1 MNTINVSKTTTVA
14 LLPETCVRGVKHIRA
29 EAYSRRKRIGWI
41 ECQAHR
47 QGKENNELE
56 IGCLQV
62 NEPWRGQG
70 TGAQLIDLIVRTY
83 GETYNMKLC
92 ARPLCASQTM
102 NSKHL
107 SGKAVDVAAYQGSV
121 LVWDSAFY
129 PIIAEAFRTASLE
142 LMIPIRWGGV
152 WATLR
157 ADKTPQEQV
166 KEYVESRKKLG
177 KQSFFDWGH
186 YELA

>member
-1 MNTINVSKTTTVA
+1 MFVLKTRSIKKLDGVHPDLVAVCHKAIAITKVDFGIIQGMRTLEEQRRNVA
-14 LLPETCVRGVKHIRA
+14 NG
-29 EAYSRRKRIGWI
+29 
-41 ECQAHR
+41 
-47 QGKENNELE
+47 
-56 IGCLQV
+56 
-62 NEPWRGQG
+62 
-70 TGAQLIDLIVRTY
+70 
-83 GETYNMKLC
+83 
-92 ARPLCASQTM
+92 ASQTM